1 MSKAFEISTK
11 GVARYVL
18 SSSSLGQSI
27 RKDLL
32 DAVQTAGKED
42 CRSLLVIAKSPEL
55 CPPVNTISETLRG
68 QKPLH
73 VYISILSALC
83 YMTS

>member
-32 DAVQTAGKED
+32 EAVQTASKENS
-42 CRSLLVIAKSPEL
+42 RSLLVIAKSPEL

-68 QKPLH
+68 RKPLH
-73 VYISILSALC
+73 VYNYILSPLC
-83 YMTS
+83 NITS